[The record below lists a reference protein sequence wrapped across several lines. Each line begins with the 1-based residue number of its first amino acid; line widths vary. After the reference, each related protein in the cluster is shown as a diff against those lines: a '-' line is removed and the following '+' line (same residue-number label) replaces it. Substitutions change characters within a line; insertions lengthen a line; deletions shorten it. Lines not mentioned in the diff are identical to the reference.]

1 MSAYGGIGPVE
12 VSRMLAV
19 VTARPAQ
26 LDLGRPTVEVDET
39 RDGWR
44 VTVRVD
50 GRLEARRRF
59 ADEIP
64 ARVWAAE
71 QELDGGVCE

>member
-1 MSAYGGIGPVE
+1 MVGPDE
-12 VSRMLAV
+12 AARMLRV

-59 ADEIP
+59 ADEVP
-64 ARVWAAE
+64 ALVWAGE
-71 QELDGGVCE
+71 QELDGEVCE

>member
-1 MSAYGGIGPVE
+1 MVGPDE
-12 VSRMLAV
+12 AARMLRV
-19 VTARPAQ
+19 VTARPAR
-26 LDLGRPTVEVDET
+26 LDLGNTRVEVDET

-59 ADEIP
+59 ADEVP
-64 ARVWAAE
+64 ALVWAGE
-71 QELDGGVCE
+71 QELDGEVCE

>member
-1 MSAYGGIGPVE
+1 MVGPDE
-12 VSRMLAV
+12 AARMLRV

-26 LDLGRPTVEVDET
+26 LDLGNTRVEVDET

-59 ADEIP
+59 ADEVP
-64 ARVWAAE
+64 ALVWAGE
-71 QELDGGVCE
+71 QELDGEVCE